1 MYIPLL
7 KMNTNLCTNEI
18 GRCTC
23 VFLHEALSL
32 GRLFDTEGHEHL
44 HHFSVDGYSD
54 FIIVSAENSALHK
67 HEV

>member
-7 KMNTNLCTNEI
+7 KKNTNLCTNEI

-23 VFLHEALSL
+23 VFLHKALSL
-32 GRLFDTEGHEHL
+32 GRLFDTEGRASSSFL
-44 HHFSVDGYSD
+44 RVDGCSD
-54 FIIVSAENSALHK
+54 FVIVDAENSALHK